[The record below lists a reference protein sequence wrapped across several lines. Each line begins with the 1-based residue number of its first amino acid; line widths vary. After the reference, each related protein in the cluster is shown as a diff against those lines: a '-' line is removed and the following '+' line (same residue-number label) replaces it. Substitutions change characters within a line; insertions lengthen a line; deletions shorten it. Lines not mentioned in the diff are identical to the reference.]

1 MLRLQDY
8 EIHEIRRPY
17 ANVKNIKVKMFFDL
31 LFFVTTKVL
40 LLSLEL
46 KSNKSPIKNA
56 NEKFQTQKG
65 CLESRQP

>member
-17 ANVKNIKVKMFFDL
+17 ANVKNIKVKM
-31 LFFVTTKVL
+31 FFVTTKVL